1 MFKNIIKLVLFLLAV
16 VLVIKGAT
24 IVGYGGLGMMFM
36 GVAIILGELYIYN
49 KQYT

>member
-1 MFKNIIKLVLFLLAV
+1 MFKNIIKLVLFILAV

-24 IVGYGGLGMMFM
+24 IVGYAGLGMMFI
-36 GVAIILGELYIYN
+36 GVGIILSELYIYN